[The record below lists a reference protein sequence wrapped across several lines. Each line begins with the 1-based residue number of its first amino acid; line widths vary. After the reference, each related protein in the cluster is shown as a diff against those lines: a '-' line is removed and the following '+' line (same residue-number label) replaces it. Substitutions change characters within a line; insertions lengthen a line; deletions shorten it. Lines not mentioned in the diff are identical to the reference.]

1 MPLRSYVREFD
12 LTVDG
17 RTIHCAETGAG
28 GLPLVMLHGV
38 TRRWQTFLPVMQ
50 ALSVRWQVTALDQR
64 GHGMSGRADGQYKVI
79 DYVGDLTR
87 FVQQQFDE
95 PVVLYG
101 HSLGAMV
108 VAAAAAELGDRV
120 RAVVMEDPPFA
131 TMGTKITDNVL
142 HSFFSGLSRFAGDLR
157 TIAEIAQELADVLIT
172 DPQQNRTFRLGEIR
186 DATQL
191 RFSAA
196 SLQQLDPRVF
206 DSILAGQWL
215 DGYDTESIFRRLPCP
230 ALLLQADIASGGMLT
245 DDDARDVT
253 GWARDLT
260 HVRLN
265 GVGHVIHVARTSE
278 LINAVHTFLE
288 SL

>member
-1 MPLRSYVREFD
+1 MIIQKSDISGLAVNFARLENDKPPL
-12 LTVDG
+12 L
-17 RTIHCAETGAG
+17 
-28 GLPLVMLHGV
+28 MLHGV

-64 GHGMSGRADGQYKVI
+64 GHGMSGRADGQYKVV

-87 FVQQQFDE
+87 FVQQQFDV

-131 TMGTKITDNVL
+131 TMGAKISDNVL
-142 HSFFSGLSRFAGDLR
+142 YSFFSGLSRFAGDLR
-157 TIAEIAQELADVLIT
+157 PIAEIARELADVLIT
-172 DPQQNRTFRLGEIR
+172 DPQQNRTLRLGEIR
-186 DATQL
+186 DAAQL

-196 SLQQLDPRVF
+196 SLKQLDPKVF

-215 DGYDTESIFRRLPCP
+215 DGYETESIFRRLPCP

-245 DDDARDVT
+245 DQDAQDVA

-260 HVRLN
+260 HVKLH

-278 LINAVHTFLE
+278 LINDVHTFLE